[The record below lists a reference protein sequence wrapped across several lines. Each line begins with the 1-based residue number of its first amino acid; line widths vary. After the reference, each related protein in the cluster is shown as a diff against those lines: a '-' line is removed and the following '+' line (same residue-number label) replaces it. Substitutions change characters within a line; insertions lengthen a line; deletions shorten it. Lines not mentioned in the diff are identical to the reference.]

1 MKLKDISKAE
11 LESMNYDDIAFV
23 ILSENKKKMK
33 LNDLFK
39 KICDALELS
48 DVEFESQIA
57 DFFEIM
63 STDKRFTMLEDG
75 SWDLRINHSQKIVLD
90 DEFEDEEEEIIE
102 DEEIEEENDENED
115 IFYEGNPDDDEAEDD
130 LKDLVVL
137 DDDEEANE

>member
-11 LESMNYDDIAFV
+11 LESMNYDDIAYV

-48 DVEFESQIA
+48 DAEFEGQIA

-102 DEEIEEENDENED
+102 DEEIEEENDEDED
-115 IFYEGNPDDDEAEDD
+115 IFYEGKPD